1 MESTAATIRLGSLEQ
16 LWGASGHYVGGSG
29 SHESHG
35 SHGSVGKRTARLL
48 DELQQL
54 SKQPHC
60 GGAEVAA
67 WEVCRLLEAGRER
80 DLHSVRT
87 APPPLRL

>member
-1 MESTAATIRLGSLEQ
+1 MYQ
-16 LWGASGHYVGGSG
+16 HYVGGSG

-48 DELQQL
+48 DELQQV

>member
-16 LWGASGHYVGGSG
+16 LWSASGHYVSASVSQESQGSQ
-29 SHESHG
+29 
-35 SHGSVGKRTARLL
+35 GSVGKRTARLL
-48 DELQQL
+48 DELKQV
-54 SKQPHC
+54 STQPHC

-87 APPPLRL
+87 APPPPRL